1 MNNLK
6 RKNFVWNLLGTSLNA
21 FTSLFYMVIVTR
33 TNGLVD
39 AGIFTL
45 AFSVACL
52 LCNIGGYQ
60 GRVFQVTDTKKEFS
74 NKEYILHRFITSVL
88 MMIIAL
94 GYSVF
99 MGYSGVKLVVTLSL
113 CAVKCM
119 EVAADVFYGILQ
131 QNGYLYKVGV
141 SLSAKSIVSIFGF
154 FIINFYYKNLMLAC
168 IFIFFV
174 WVFGLVF
181 YDIINAKKFIKS
193 NERLNKSNV
202 LKIFKAG
209 FFTFAVIFLSVY
221 VVNSPKYALDGRVGE
236 SLQAVYGIIIM
247 PGTVISLCA
256 QYLMH
261 PFLPD
266 ISNKYIEKN
275 RLGLKKIILNLL
287 ICVILIGFVSIALAY
302 FFGPPVLSMI
312 YSVDLSNYKLDLI
325 IVLIGAICSALCMI
339 LSAALT
345 TMRKTFV
352 QFVIYVIISLVGFLL
367 SPILINIYSIF
378 GASLSYMTIML
389 IEFILYFF
397 VYESTV
403 SKFNWRKITND

>member
-1 MNNLK
+1 
-6 RKNFVWNLLGTSLNA
+6 
-21 FTSLFYMVIVTR
+21 
-33 TNGLVD
+33 
-39 AGIFTL
+39 
-45 AFSVACL
+45 
-52 LCNIGGYQ
+52 
-60 GRVFQVTDTKKEFS
+60 
-74 NKEYILHRFITSVL
+74 
-88 MMIIAL
+88 
-94 GYSVF
+94 
-99 MGYSGVKLVVTLSL
+99 
-113 CAVKCM
+113 M

-174 WVFGLVF
+174 WAFGLVF

>member
-174 WVFGLVF
+174 W
-181 YDIINAKKFIKS
+181 AS
-193 NERLNKSNV
+193 
-202 LKIFKAG
+202 G